1 MSEFLDGASSN
12 AAREEKD
19 PPPLPANTALWVE
32 LQTLSSRITAVNEIA
47 MAINRTL
54 DLDEI
59 LQLVG
64 QRAKWLLDF
73 DHCSV
78 FLTPA
83 NGLHRLITLFHA
95 DHLHSKD
102 GTTLDMEVVDV
113 AMRTKQ
119 SQLYFARASANHPLY
134 FRSQLVIPMESE
146 GEVLGTLQF
155 ANWQA
160 QEYTQ
165 EDLRIGSML
174 ALQLTGAIRNAMR
187 FEEVNK
193 LYRELESTYATLRQA
208 EQMRDDLVHM
218 IVHDLHNPL
227 TVINFSLS
235 MLERMVNAPPRPE
248 AAMKSIRRAQK
259 SAKQMMGMIDEL
271 LDVSRL
277 DAGELQ
283 LRFTLVDFIKLVN
296 EKSEDYRLQAP
307 TAAKTFITK
316 TPVTLPPL
324 VADAALLG
332 RVIDNLLS
340 NAFKHTPAGGQI
352 ELNVE
357 CQAEV
362 VCLSVRDTGPG
373 IPLAYQD
380 RIFDKFVQATKPAQG
395 ALRIGTGLGLAFCR
409 LAVEAHGGKIW
420 VESVPEQGST
430 FIFTLPFEQSLLT

>member
-1 MSEFLDGASSN
+1 MNAATNLSSN
-12 AAREEKD
+12 NQVLAEQLDNLA
-19 PPPLPANTALWVE
+19 PANAVFEVT
-32 LQTLSSRITAVNEIA
+32 LQTLSSRITAINEIA
-47 MAINRTL
+47 VAINRSL

-78 FLTPA
+78 FLTPPDGS
-83 NGLHRLITLFHA
+83 NRLVTLFHTHQMQSQA
-95 DHLHSKD
+95 EA
-102 GTTLDMEVVDV
+102 TLDMAVVTM
-113 AMRTKQ
+113 AIQTKQ
-119 SQLYFARASANHPLY
+119 SQLYIAPAAADQLH

-146 GEVLGTLQF
+146 GEILGTLQF

-160 QEYTQ
+160 QQYTQ
-165 EDLRIGSML
+165 EDLRIGYML
-174 ALQLTGAIRNAMR
+174 ALQVTGAIRNAMR

-193 LYRELESTYATLRQA
+193 LYRELEITYATLRQA

-235 MLERMVNAPPRPE
+235 MLERMADAPPRPGS
-248 AAMKSIRRAQK
+248 AMKSIRRAQK

-283 LRFTLVDFIKLVN
+283 PQFTLVDFVKLVN
-296 EKSEDYRLQAP
+296 EKSGDYRLQVP
-307 TAAKTFITK
+307 TIGKTFITR

-362 VCLSVRDTGPG
+362 VCLSVRDNGPG
-373 IPLAYQD
+373 IPLAYQE
-380 RIFDKFVQATKPAQG
+380 RIFDKFVQAIHPTAG
-395 ALRIGTGLGLAFCR
+395 ALRTGTGLGLAFCR

-430 FIFTLPFEQSLLT
+430 FIFTIPLEQPWLT